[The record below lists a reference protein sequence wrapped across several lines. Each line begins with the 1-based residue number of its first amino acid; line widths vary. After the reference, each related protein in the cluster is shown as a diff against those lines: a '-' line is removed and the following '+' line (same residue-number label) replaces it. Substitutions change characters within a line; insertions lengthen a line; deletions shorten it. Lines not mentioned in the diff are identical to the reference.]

1 MAELADTVD
10 LAKCVLQG
18 DLRALARAATIIE
31 NQDQSAASLIAEIRR
46 HAGRSLILGITGAPG
61 AGKSTLCDRLISLL
75 RSEGKT
81 VGVIAVDPSSP
92 ITGGAILG
100 DRIRMQQ
107 HHADPG
113 VFIRS
118 MATRG
123 IPGGIARATADLVT
137 LLDAAGRDVVI
148 IETVG
153 IGQSEVEIARLAQV
167 TILVMVPGSGDDVQ
181 AMKAGIL
188 EVADILV
195 INKADLP
202 GADKIE
208 QELHSV
214 ADDRP
219 VLRTVASEGQGIAE
233 VLQAARSCK
242 RTAHL
247 PAETGVRI
255 DHLGIA
261 VHSVDE
267 ALKFYESQLGLHV
280 SMRETVAQERVS
292 VAMLPVGEP
301 RIELLESTE
310 PDSVIAK
317 FIDKR
322 GEGLHH
328 IALKV
333 PDLSGAVARLRAS
346 GARILNDPRTGA
358 GGHLYVFV
366 HPASTGGVLLELIQA

>member
-1 MAELADTVD
+1 MAELAEHF
-10 LAKCVLQG
+10 LHG
-18 DLRALARAATIIE
+18 DLRALARAATLIE
-31 NQDQSAASLIAEIRR
+31 SQDQSAARLIAEIRP
-46 HAGRSLILGITGAPG
+46 HAGRALILGITGAPG
-61 AGKSTLCDRLISLL
+61 AGKSTLCDRIISLL
-75 RSEGKT
+75 RAEGKT

-92 ITGGAILG
+92 VSGGAILG

-123 IPGGIARATADLVT
+123 IPGGIARATADLAT

-181 AMKAGIL
+181 AMKAGVL
-188 EVADILV
+188 EVADIFV

-202 GADKIE
+202 GTDKIE

-214 ADDRP
+214 VDDRP

-233 VLQAARSCK
+233 VLEAARSC
-242 RTAHL
+242 RRSVRL
-247 PAETGVRI
+247 SRETGASI

-261 VHSVDE
+261 VRSLDE
-267 ALKFYESQLGLHV
+267 ALKFYEAQLGLHATA
-280 SMRETVAQERVS
+280 RETVGQEKVN
-292 VAMLPVGEP
+292 VAMVQVGEP
-301 RIELLESTE
+301 RIELLEATD

-328 IALKV
+328 VALKV
-333 PDLSGAVARLRAS
+333 PDLLNAVERLRSA
-346 GARILNDPRTGA
+346 GARILNDPRPGA

-366 HPASTGGVLLELIQA
+366 HPSSTGGVLLELIQA